1 MLADESVIVE
11 AVQDGSGYGVSRRAS
26 PAGKDVFM

>member
-11 AVQDGSGYGVSRRAS
+11 AVQDGSGYVSRRAS